1 MSVARTPKTTSAP
14 ARRSTKGGGDTV
26 DQTTI
31 LLRMVEQLRDDYARG
46 QEEAK
51 QSRKALRDRVDELV
65 DRMGQLETTTAL
77 TGQTDARVRA
87 DLDEINKRLG
97 GQGDVGET
105 VAFWRDLMRTGRRVT
120 LVASIAG
127 ITSLGALGALVTGAW
142 DWIRSVL
149 RIN

>member
-1 MSVARTPKTTSAP
+1 
-14 ARRSTKGGGDTV
+14 
-26 DQTTI
+26 
-31 LLRMVEQLRDDYARG
+31 MVEQLRDDYAHG

-77 TGQTDARVRA
+77 SGQTDARVRA

-127 ITSLGALGALVTGAW
+127 ITSLGALGALVTGFW